1 MKSSMAWA
9 ASAALALV
17 LTGCGHK
24 AEEQGAAATPA
35 THAATDAPTVFG
47 AMNAAII
54 PGSNKVWELSGNLYD
69 DKGNLDAKLLTDAQW
84 TEIKDAAISISSS
97 AKALATATGLKV
109 GPAGVKIQ
117 SEGTPG
123 SLGAAEVQVAM
134 DADPRGFSEHA
145 TKLAAVADEI
155 AAAAA
160 AHDAAKTDDAQ
171 SRMTEV
177 CGACHQKFWYP
188 NQPAQ

>member
-1 MKSSMAWA
+1 MKKSMAVV
-9 ASAALALV
+9 ASLALGLV
-17 LTGCGHK
+17 LSGCGK
-24 AEEQGAAATPA
+24 RAAEQASAATPA
-35 THAATDAPTVFG
+35 SAPASDAPTVFG
-47 AMNAAII
+47 VMNASII
-54 PGSNKVWELSGNLYD
+54 PGSNRIWELAGNLYD

-84 TEIKDAAISISSS
+84 TEIKDAATGISTSS
-97 AKALATATGLKV
+97 KTLAGATGLKV
-109 GPAGVKIQ
+109 GPPGVKIQ

-123 SLGAAEVQVAM
+123 SLGAAEVQAAM
-134 DADPRGFSEHA
+134 DADPKAFSEHA
-145 TKLAAVADEI
+145 SQLAAVADEI

-160 AHDAAKTDDAQ
+160 AHDAMKTDDAQ